1 MKRKKGRPSLLE
13 LQKRS
18 LKQRQQQQALQQDPP
33 NVLNTI
39 SSTNTSCRSARRN
52 PNLHGGSPIPDW
64 IAGGGGDDDDDD
76 DERQQKKHKLL
87 LGLSSSRNHHHY
99 PIPSVHNSA
108 SCGSDSNADGGD
120 PEASLKRRKVTTLS
134 PGSDQTGEKVSK
146 TTHTL
151 HGSPVEFGPTTPLPD
166 KKLLLFILD
175 RLQKKDT
182 YGVFSEPV
190 DLKELP
196 DYCDIVAN
204 PMDFSTVR
212 KKLDGGAYTTLEQ
225 FEKDVFLICSN
236 AMLYNAPDTVYFR
249 QARSMQELA
258 KKDFENLRQDS
269 DEGEPQPKV
278 VRRGRPPGK
287 SLKKSL
293 ESLSS
298 DRVGSKFSSDAALA
312 SGTDASGLPN
322 TYNLRKGPGLQKHQ
336 PADTLTRPSWCSH
349 SKENYANCSS
359 EWENEFPASV
369 VKAVMKYGMKHF
381 AVDENR
387 RDTYNYSLN
396 SGHEQP
402 IFSTLNGE
410 LKQLI
415 PVGLIAENGYV
426 TSLARF
432 ATDLGP
438 VVWKIASR
446 KIDRVLPSKVKFGPG
461 WVEENRSIEQPQC
474 LFSGKQRS
482 SNSTSGNHSSIHLA
496 PATSGSSSIAAS
508 RSPLLCNEDIKTI
521 GGLSSQ
527 KDLTCA
533 PSHQFQQRPSL
544 HSGIDG
550 SLSGFGIGYA
560 SQMGL
565 ALQPMNSFCGNTP
578 NSSAMCAM
586 HASNFVSKETKA
598 ADNSVGLHSRN
609 AMVSH
614 PDLALQL

>member
-1 MKRKKGRPSLLE
+1 MVMMMMMTMTSANRRSISYCSASILLVIIIIIRFLRLTIRPPAVPI
-13 LQKRS
+13 RT
-18 LKQRQQQQALQQDPP
+18 RMVAIPRHP
-33 NVLNTI
+33 
-39 SSTNTSCRSARRN
+39 SS
-52 PNLHGGSPIPDW
+52 
-64 IAGGGGDDDDDD
+64 
-76 DERQQKKHKLL
+76 DEKL
-87 LGLSSSRNHHHY
+87 
-99 PIPSVHNSA
+99 PPSVQDLIKWEKKYPKLRTHFMGHRWSLA
-108 SCGSDSNADGGD
+108 PRHLCQTKSCCCSFLTGF
-120 PEASLKRRKVTTLS
+120 KRRTLTGFSLSQLISKSFLITVT
-134 PGSDQTGEKVSK
+134 
-146 TTHTL
+146 
-151 HGSPVEFGPTTPLPD
+151 F
-166 KKLLLFILD
+166 
-175 RLQKKDT
+175 
-182 YGVFSEPV
+182 
-190 DLKELP
+190 
-196 DYCDIVAN
+196 VAN

-236 AMLYNAPDTVYFR
+236 AILYNAPDTVYFR

-269 DEGEPQPKV
+269 DEGEPQLKV

-298 DRVGSKFSSDAALA
+298 DRVGSEFSSDAALA

-322 TYNLRKGPGLQKHQ
+322 TYNLRKGLGLQKHQ
-336 PADTLTRPSWCSH
+336 PADTLTRPSLGSH

-432 ATDLGP
+432 AADLGP
-438 VVWKIASR
+438 VVWKTASR
-446 KIDRVLPSKVKFGPG
+446 KIDSVLPSKVKFGPG

-496 PATSGSSSIAAS
+496 LANSGSSSIAAS

-521 GGLSSQ
+521 GLSSQ

-544 HSGIDG
+544 HLGIDG

-560 SQMGL
+560 PQMGL

-578 NSSAMCAM
+578 NSSAMCTM

>member
-1 MKRKKGRPSLLE
+1 MVMMMMMTMTSANRRSISYCSASILLVIIIIIRFLRLTIRPPAVPI
-13 LQKRS
+13 RT
-18 LKQRQQQQALQQDPP
+18 RMVAIPRHP
-33 NVLNTI
+33 
-39 SSTNTSCRSARRN
+39 SS
-52 PNLHGGSPIPDW
+52 
-64 IAGGGGDDDDDD
+64 
-76 DERQQKKHKLL
+76 DEKL
-87 LGLSSSRNHHHY
+87 
-99 PIPSVHNSA
+99 PPSVQDLIKWEKKYPKLRTHFMGHRWSLA
-108 SCGSDSNADGGD
+108 PRHLCQTKSCCCSFLTGF
-120 PEASLKRRKVTTLS
+120 KRRTLTGFSLSQLISKSFLITVT
-134 PGSDQTGEKVSK
+134 
-146 TTHTL
+146 
-151 HGSPVEFGPTTPLPD
+151 F
-166 KKLLLFILD
+166 
-175 RLQKKDT
+175 
-182 YGVFSEPV
+182 
-190 DLKELP
+190 
-196 DYCDIVAN
+196 VAN

-236 AMLYNAPDTVYFR
+236 AILYNAPDTVYFR

-269 DEGEPQPKV
+269 DEGEPQLKV

-298 DRVGSKFSSDAALA
+298 DRVGSEFSSDAALA

-322 TYNLRKGPGLQKHQ
+322 TYNLRKGLGLQKHQ
-336 PADTLTRPSWCSH
+336 PADTLTRPSLGSH

-432 ATDLGP
+432 AADLGP
-438 VVWKIASR
+438 VVWKTASR
-446 KIDRVLPSKVKFGPG
+446 KIDSVLPSKVKFGPG

-482 SNSTSGNHSSIHLA
+482 SNSTSVSA
-496 PATSGSSSIAAS
+496 
-508 RSPLLCNEDIKTI
+508 KTFTA
-521 GGLSSQ
+521 L
-527 KDLTCA
+527 
-533 PSHQFQQRPSL
+533 
-544 HSGIDG
+544 
-550 SLSGFGIGYA
+550 GY
-560 SQMGL
+560 
-565 ALQPMNSFCGNTP
+565 
-578 NSSAMCAM
+578 
-586 HASNFVSKETKA
+586 
-598 ADNSVGLHSRN
+598 
-609 AMVSH
+609 
-614 PDLALQL
+614 

>member
-1 MKRKKGRPSLLE
+1 MMMMMTTTTSANRRSISYCSASILLVIITIIRFLRRTIRPPAVPI
-13 LQKRS
+13 RT
-18 LKQRQQQQALQQDPP
+18 RMVAIPRHP
-33 NVLNTI
+33 
-39 SSTNTSCRSARRN
+39 SS
-52 PNLHGGSPIPDW
+52 
-64 IAGGGGDDDDDD
+64 
-76 DERQQKKHKLL
+76 DEREKKYPKLRTHFMGHRWSL
-87 LGLSSSRNHHHY
+87 APRHLCQTK
-99 PIPSVHNSA
+99 
-108 SCGSDSNADGGD
+108 SCCCSFLTGF
-120 PEASLKRRKVTTLS
+120 KRRTL
-134 PGSDQTGEKVSK
+134 TGFSLSQLISK
-146 TTHTL
+146 
-151 HGSPVEFGPTTPLPD
+151 
-166 KKLLLFILD
+166 
-175 RLQKKDT
+175 
-182 YGVFSEPV
+182 
-190 DLKELP
+190 
-196 DYCDIVAN
+196 
-204 PMDFSTVR
+204 R

-269 DEGEPQPKV
+269 DEGEPQLKV

-298 DRVGSKFSSDAALA
+298 DRVGSEFSSDAALA
-312 SGTDASGLPN
+312 SGTDASGLPS

-336 PADTLTRPSWCSH
+336 PADTLTRPSWGSH

-432 ATDLGP
+432 AADLGP

-446 KIDRVLPSKVKFGPG
+446 KIDSVLPSKVKFGPG
-461 WVEENRSIEQPQC
+461 WVEEYRSTEQPQC

-533 PSHQFQQRPSL
+533 PSLQF
-544 HSGIDG
+544 
-550 SLSGFGIGYA
+550 
-560 SQMGL
+560 
-565 ALQPMNSFCGNTP
+565 
-578 NSSAMCAM
+578 
-586 HASNFVSKETKA
+586 
-598 ADNSVGLHSRN
+598 
-609 AMVSH
+609 
-614 PDLALQL
+614 

>member
-13 LQKRS
+13 IQKRS
-18 LKQRQQQQALQQDPP
+18 LKQHQQQQALQQNPP
-33 NVLNTI
+33 N
-39 SSTNTSCRSARRN
+39 
-52 PNLHGGSPIPDW
+52 
-64 IAGGGGDDDDDD
+64 
-76 DERQQKKHKLL
+76 KKHKLL
-87 LGLSSSRNHHHY
+87 LGLNSSRNHHHY
-99 PIPSVHNSA
+99 PIPSAHNSA

-120 PEASLKRRKVTTLS
+120 PKASLKRRKVTTLS
-134 PGSDQTGEKVSK
+134 PGSDQMGEKVSK

-236 AMLYNAPDTVYFR
+236 AILYNAPDTVYFR

-258 KKDFENLRQDS
+258 KKDFENLRQES
-269 DEGEPQPKV
+269 DEGEPQLKV

-298 DRVGSKFSSDAALA
+298 DRVGSEFSSDAALA

-322 TYNLRKGPGLQKHQ
+322 TYNLRKGLGLQKHQ
-336 PADTLTRPSWCSH
+336 PADTLTRPSLGSH

-432 ATDLGP
+432 AADLGP
-438 VVWKIASR
+438 VVWKTASR
-446 KIDRVLPSKVKFGPG
+446 KIDSVLPSKVKFGPG

-496 PATSGSSSIAAS
+496 LATSGSSSIAAS

-544 HSGIDG
+544 HLGIDG

-560 SQMGL
+560 PQMGL

-578 NSSAMCAM
+578 NSSAMCTM
-586 HASNFVSKETKA
+586 HASNFVSKR
-598 ADNSVGLHSRN
+598 D
-609 AMVSH
+609 
-614 PDLALQL
+614 